1 LCRERRRNDKRRR
14 TSLIAQPDRAD
25 HSKGETMTT
34 VPQPETEAQ
43 TPCGLNHLV
52 LNVRD
57 IEESHRFWTELLG
70 FRQVGTSRRPDPTGK
85 PPMRFYSGERDGRL
99 RHHDIALVEG
109 STPPANPAAHPQ
121 ALNHVAIEYPT
132 QEAWRKQIAFLTARG
147 VGLHRRVERGVTHS
161 IHLTDPN
168 GNEIELVHELPRAL
182 WENDI
187 DAALNHAVERPVA
200 D

>member
-1 LCRERRRNDKRRR
+1 M
-14 TSLIAQPDRAD
+14 TAVPDT
-25 HSKGETMTT
+25 EF
-34 VPQPETEAQ
+34 EAQ
-43 TPCGLNHLV
+43 TPCGLNHIV

-70 FRQVGTSRRPDPTGK
+70 FRLVGTSLRPDPGK
-85 PPMRFYSGERDGRL
+85 PPMRFYSGERDGKL

-109 STPPANPAAHPQ
+109 SAPATDAAVHPQ
-121 ALNHVAIEYPT
+121 ALNHVAIEYAT
-132 QEAWRKQIAFLTARG
+132 QEAWRKQIAFLAARG
-147 VGLHRRVERGVTHS
+147 VALHRRVERGVTHS

-168 GNEIELVHELPRAL
+168 GYEIELVHELPRAM

-187 DAALNHAVERPVA
+187 DAALNRAVERPVA

>member
-1 LCRERRRNDKRRR
+1 
-14 TSLIAQPDRAD
+14 
-25 HSKGETMTT
+25 MTALLKT
-34 VPQPETEAQ
+34 EIEAQ

-70 FRQVGTSRRPDPTGK
+70 FRQVGTSRRPGPDGK
-85 PPMRFYSGERDGRL
+85 PPMRFYSGERDGKL

-109 STPPANPAAHPQ
+109 SAPLVDPAVHPQ
-121 ALNHVAIEYPT
+121 ALNHVAIEYAT
-132 QEAWRKQIAFLTARG
+132 QEAWQKQIAFLTARG
-147 VGLHRRVERGVTHS
+147 VALHRRVERGVTHS
-161 IHLTDPN
+161 INLTDPN

-187 DAALNHAVERPVA
+187 DAALNWAVERPVA

>member
-1 LCRERRRNDKRRR
+1 MPAAPRKTARAGVE
-14 TSLIAQPDRAD
+14 RAD
-25 HSKGETMTT
+25 TVIPSKGETMTT
-34 VPQPETEAQ
+34 TRQPEIAAQ

-70 FRQVGTSRRPDPTGK
+70 FRHVGTSRRPDPSGR
-85 PPMRFYSGERDGRL
+85 PPMRFYSGERDGKL
-99 RHHDIALVEG
+99 RHHDIAFVEG
-109 STPPANPAAHPQ
+109 SLPAANPAVHPQ
-121 ALNHVAIEYPT
+121 ALNHVAIEYAT
-132 QEAWRKQIAFLTARG
+132 HEAWRKQIAFLTERG
-147 VGLHRRVERGVTHS
+147 VALHRHVERGVTHS

-168 GNEIELVHELPRAL
+168 GYEIELVHELPRAL

-187 DAALNHAVERPVA
+187 DAALNRATERPLP

>member
-1 LCRERRRNDKRRR
+1 
-14 TSLIAQPDRAD
+14 
-25 HSKGETMTT
+25 MTAMQ
-34 VPQPETEAQ
+34 QPEIEAQ

-70 FRQVGTSRRPDPTGK
+70 FHQVGASRRPGPNGT
-85 PPMRFYSGERDGRL
+85 PPMRFYSGERDGKL

-109 STPPANPAAHPQ
+109 SPPPASPAAHPQ
-121 ALNHVAIEYPT
+121 ALNHVAVEYAT
-132 QEAWRKQIAFLTARG
+132 QDAWRKQIAFLTARG
-147 VGLHRRVERGVTHS
+147 VALHRRVERGVTHS

-168 GNEIELVHELPRAL
+168 GYEIELVHELPRAL

-187 DAALNHAVERPVA
+187 DAALNQAVERPVTG
-200 D
+200 